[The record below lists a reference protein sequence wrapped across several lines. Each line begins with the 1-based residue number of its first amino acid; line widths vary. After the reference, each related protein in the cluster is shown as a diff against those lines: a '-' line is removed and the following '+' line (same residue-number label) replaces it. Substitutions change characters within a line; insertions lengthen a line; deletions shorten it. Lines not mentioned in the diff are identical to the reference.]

1 MSDPSDVMAPMQGA
15 RSEGVVTVGALPAQG
30 QITLRCDL
38 SDDFRWKLGETL
50 GFAVPEPLGATSDG
64 DRALLWM
71 SPDELLLLCP
81 YDAVPTLM
89 AQLGQVFDGWF
100 IAIADVSDARA
111 QFRITGGHLR
121 DVLAKL
127 TPVDMAPQ
135 AFVPGMVRRSRLAQ
149 VAAGYWMRDADTMQ
163 IFVFRSVAEYAFGVL
178 TLAAGAGGE
187 VGFHVR

>member
-15 RSEGVVTVGALPAQG
+15 RSEGVVTVEALPAQG

>member
-1 MSDPSDVMAPMQGA
+1 MAPMQGA
-15 RSEGVVTVGALPAQG
+15 RSEGVVTVEALPAQG

-163 IFVFRSVAEYAFGVL
+163 IFVFRSVAEYAFGVM